1 MVRFKHR
8 YLLCEV
14 VSDDPRCRLTLEDRV
29 LGTLVRDTIARV
41 HGTFGAAAC
50 SIGFAVRYLNAYT
63 GIVLLRCRKEFYRLV
78 WSALP
83 FITYLE
89 NKGHRYPCF
98 LNTLHVGALQDSE
111 ANTFHKLLTTKLLP
125 VPGTIRTCQK
135 FLIQYNRRQLL
146 ILLQNC
152 TDEGEREA
160 IQKSVTKSCLLEE
173 ESAGEE
179 LSDSGGEETAEPME

>member
-8 YLLCEV
+8 YLLCEL
-14 VSDDPRCRLTLEDRV
+14 VSDDPRSRLTLDDRV
-29 LGTLVRDTIARV
+29 LGNLVRDTIARV

-50 SIGFAVRYLNAYT
+50 SIGFAVRYLNVYT
-63 GIVLLRCRKEFYRLV
+63 GIVLLRCRKEFYQLV

-98 LNTLHVGALQDSE
+98 FNTVHVG
-111 ANTFHKLLTTKLLP
+111 
-125 VPGTIRTCQK
+125 GTIRTCQK

-152 TDEGEREA
+152 SDEKREA
-160 IQKSVTKSCLLEE
+160 IQKSVTRSCLLEE
-173 ESAGEE
+173 ESGEE
-179 LSDSGGEETAEPME
+179 LSDSGGEEATEVME

>member
-14 VSDDPRCRLTLEDRV
+14 VSDDPRCRLSLEDRV
-29 LGTLVRDTIARV
+29 LGGLIRDTIARV
-41 HGTFGAAAC
+41 HGTFGAASC

-63 GIVLLRCRKEFYRLV
+63 GVVLLRCRKEFYHLV
-78 WSALP
+78 CSALP

-98 LNTLHVGALQDSE
+98 LNTLHVG
-111 ANTFHKLLTTKLLP
+111 
-125 VPGTIRTCQK
+125 GTIRTCQK
-135 FLIQYNRRQLL
+135 FLIHYNRRQLL

-152 TDEGEREA
+152 TDEERQA
-160 IQKSVTKSCLLEE
+160 IQKSVVRSCLLEE
-173 ESAGEE
+173 RSDEEFSESGDEE
-179 LSDSGGEETAEPME
+179 AAEAME